1 MTETAMLVHQDTGEI
16 AAALV
21 LQQAPAET
29 LADAQRAAVALQEVI
44 RRKAKPVI
52 FNGEQYLEFE
62 DLQTVG
68 RFYGVTAKVE
78 AVDPVTFG
86 HVAGFR
92 AIAVA
97 VLADGRVISRA
108 IAYCTDDEP
117 TWRGK
122 PLFQRAS
129 MAQTRACAKV
139 LRNVLA
145 WVVVLAGYRP
155 TQAEEMQEP
164 RRRLVEGAGLI
175 SKDQQKRFFAIAKAQ
190 GWTTAALKDWLQ
202 GYGYTS
208 SSQIPT
214 GEYDRLVRALETP
227 EAPPMGMP
235 PDGDDDPASPLR
247 RRP

>member
-1 MTETAMLVHQDTGEI
+1 MTDTAMLVHPDTGEL

-44 RRKAKPVI
+44 RKKVKPVI

-62 DLQTVG
+62 DWQTVG
-68 RFYGVTAKVE
+68 RFYGVTARVD
-78 AVDPVTFG
+78 AVDPITVG

-92 AIAVA
+92 AVAVA
-97 VLADGRVISRA
+97 VQADGRVSSSA

-129 MAQTRACAKV
+129 MAQTRACARV
-139 LRNVLA
+139 LRQVLG
-145 WVVVLAGYRP
+145 WVVVLAGYRSTP
-155 TQAEEMQEP
+155 AEELEP
-164 RRRLVEGAGLI
+164 QRRADPPARRLVEGAGLI
-175 SKDQQKRFFAIAKAQ
+175 SKDQQKRFFAIAKGL
-190 GWTTAALKDWLQ
+190 GWTTTALKDWLQ
-202 GYGYTS
+202 THGYTS

-214 GEYDRLVRALETP
+214 AQYDRLVRALQVP
-227 EAPPMGMP
+227 EGPA
-235 PDGDDDPASPLR
+235 DGDPA
-247 RRP
+247 